1 MNLEF
6 NLGTFLSGLGVA
18 GIGWV
23 LSIVRS
29 MNTKLGVINGRVG
42 RVETWQTAHDKQ
54 DDERHEETRVALS
67 ELKEKQ

>member
-1 MNLEF
+1 MSFDF

-23 LSIVRS
+23 ISIMRS
-29 MNTKLGVINGRVG
+29 MNTKLGLMNGRVG

-54 DDERHEETRVALS
+54 DDERHEETKVALS
-67 ELKEKQ
+67 ELKGR